1 MPFEYKPFVNRY
13 VGAISDVMGQG
24 AEARN
29 RAALSV
35 AETQAGAVGRLGDL
49 TADRWRGLGQ
59 DVVGGV
65 ESYFTDK
72 QEAKDR
78 EYTERLQAENL
89 LQIAEGAD
97 ARKRREESRA
107 LGATVARGRDVRSG
121 PGGDQLALETGA
133 GGEFQRT
140 PLGSTRPPSR
150 FRGGP
155 PPGTRR
161 DAEGNLV
168 SAEPALLPAKTVR
181 MNPTPYKAID
191 TRGLELHDIDKIAQ
205 EAMQAGLYEEF
216 LPTLEALEGFNTR
229 RGTRFD
235 EAYADFQG
243 TLKGSLGQP
252 DALMSVAGDAFKHFS
267 SELGGSPR
275 FQALVNAHEA
285 GDPAAFQEMF
295 RRDSNTPIDAPFQLD
310 PGSSSVDVWSG
321 KKIPAEHGD
330 SVDHF
335 GRDVTLRMDDGR
347 VIPLAQRGRRPDGSV
362 VWIGPNNR
370 EITGS
375 IRDEVQT
382 TRPLTD
388 AERRN
393 VQDDLRQQLVAASA
407 YPDIGAETLAGI
419 KAAMERQGMNV
430 ALEIRRAGTVARD
443 QVIDRARAL
452 QLLETVPRDAITGA
466 LLEDPVA
473 AQSRR
478 LEASRDIGAGN
489 TPAGG
494 PAAVPAGMEDL
505 SNSAPYTE
513 EQIRAAAQARG
524 MTFDDMRDAII
535 ERNGRIAP

>member
-89 LQIAEGAD
+89 LQIAEEAD

-107 LGATVARGRDVRSG
+107 LGVTVARGRDVRSG

-150 FRGGP
+150 FRGAP

-285 GDPAAFQEMF
+285 GDPAAFEEMF
-295 RRDSNTPIDAPFQLD
+295 RRDSNTPIVPPIQLD
-310 PGSSSVDVWSG
+310 PELDSLDSYSGKRTAGEREPRPIPFGPRETIVLDDGSKIQGAQAVNVGGQLEWRDPDGRAVSGVSSVVDPVSG
-321 KKIPAEHGD
+321 GLTPTQLWKLDQDERRFPEAWRQNISREWLEEGATYETAMETVRRLIEELAATDPGAAA
-330 SVDHF
+330 SVDPALAIAYV
-335 GRDVTLRMDDGR
+335 GRLYG
-347 VIPLAQRGRRPDGSV
+347 
-362 VWIGPNNR
+362 
-370 EITGS
+370 
-375 IRDEVQT
+375 
-382 TRPLTD
+382 RPLT
-388 AERRN
+388 
-393 VQDDLRQQLVAASA
+393 
-407 YPDIGAETLAGI
+407 P
-419 KAAMERQGMNV
+419 
-430 ALEIRRAGTVARD
+430 D
-443 QVIDRARAL
+443 QVAMMAFLGRRGNSD
-452 QLLETVPRDAITGA
+452 LEEPPPTG
-466 LLEDPVA
+466 D
-473 AQSRR
+473 
-478 LEASRDIGAGN
+478 G
-489 TPAGG
+489 T
-494 PAAVPAGMEDL
+494 
-505 SNSAPYTE
+505 
-513 EQIRAAAQARG
+513 
-524 MTFDDMRDAII
+524 
-535 ERNGRIAP
+535 

>member
-13 VGAISDVMGQG
+13 VGAISDLMGQG

-35 AETQAGAVGRLGDL
+35 AEMQAGAVGRLGDL

-89 LQIAEGAD
+89 LQIAEEAD

-107 LGATVARGRDVRSG
+107 LGATVARGRDVWSG
-121 PGGDQLALETGA
+121 PGGGQLALETGA

-150 FRGGP
+150 FRGAP

-168 SAEPALLPAKTVR
+168 SAEPALLPAETVR

-285 GDPAAFQEMF
+285 GDPAAFEEMF
-295 RRDSNTPIDAPFQLD
+295 RRDSNTPIVPAHQPNPERPSQS
-310 PGSSSVDVWSG
+310 PWSG
-321 KKIPAEHGD
+321 ELIPAERGPEGIP
-330 SVDHF
+330 F
-335 GRDVTLRMDDGR
+335 GPRATIKLN
-347 VIPLAQRGRRPDGSV
+347 DGSTIQGAQAVKVGGQLEWRDADGKAVAGVASV
-362 VWIGPNNR
+362 VDPVSGGLTPTQQWRRLQEELAFPTDFRRQINSWLRNGDISDAGTARTLLNSYLEKNPDRLGQLDMR
-370 EITGS
+370 EIMNYTMGALGTPADWLAELLRVGAAGGGAAGDGS
-375 IRDEVQT
+375 T
-382 TRPLTD
+382 NL
-388 AERRN
+388 
-393 VQDDLRQQLVAASA
+393 
-407 YPDIGAETLAGI
+407 
-419 KAAMERQGMNV
+419 
-430 ALEIRRAGTVARD
+430 
-443 QVIDRARAL
+443 
-452 QLLETVPRDAITGA
+452 TVPV
-466 LLEDPVA
+466 E
-473 AQSRR
+473 
-478 LEASRDIGAGN
+478 
-489 TPAGG
+489 
-494 PAAVPAGMEDL
+494 
-505 SNSAPYTE
+505 
-513 EQIRAAAQARG
+513 
-524 MTFDDMRDAII
+524 
-535 ERNGRIAP
+535 